1 MNTSANTLPVIHMR
15 QYYQEKEAAVLQA
28 IPGMNELLS
37 AEGDERST
45 LESKYP
51 DAAFALE
58 IVSNLFFPESE
69 LAAIHMKAYSA
80 ILDGAS
86 IPEVRF
92 RYEKEMEAYHQRH
105 LWDD

>member
-1 MNTSANTLPVIHMR
+1 MNTSTNTLPVIHMR

-28 IPGMNELLS
+28 IPGMNELL
-37 AEGDERST
+37 AAVGDERSA
-45 LESKYP
+45 LEAKYP

-105 LWDD
+105 LWDG